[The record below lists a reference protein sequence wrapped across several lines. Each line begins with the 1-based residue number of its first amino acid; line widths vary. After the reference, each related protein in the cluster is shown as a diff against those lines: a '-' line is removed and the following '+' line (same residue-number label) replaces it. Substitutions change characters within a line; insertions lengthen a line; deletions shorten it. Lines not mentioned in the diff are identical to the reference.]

1 MPEQF
6 YTQKESVALGNYLLS
21 DKRRESF
28 EQNTTKNGVP
38 ASERLNSVTDADLDK
53 EKWQG

>member
-6 YTQKESVALGNYLLS
+6 YTQKESIALGNYLLS

-38 ASERLNSVTDADLDK
+38 ASERLKSVTDADLDK
-53 EKWQG
+53 EKW

>member
-1 MPEQF
+1 MPETF
-6 YTQKESVALGNYLLS
+6 YTQKELIAFGNYLLS

-38 ASERLNSVTDADLDK
+38 APERLKSVTDADLDK
-53 EKWQG
+53 EKW

>member
-1 MPEQF
+1 MPETF
-6 YTQKESVALGNYLLS
+6 YTQKESVAFGNYLLS

-38 ASERLNSVTDADLDK
+38 VLERLKSVTDADLER
-53 EKWQG
+53 EKW